1 MSSDS
6 DSVAVLIDGDNVE
19 PRYFGRMLA
28 WAARDKPVK
37 IRRIYGSSE
46 KLSAWTNCTTNHG
59 IKHVNNPTAYEN
71 AADIMLAM
79 DAAEILCSKLGVR
92 DFCIVTHDN
101 DFAGLVQWMHEKNV
115 RVEVVWSS
123 SPEKHKP
130 SFRDMCDNF
139 ITVDELPHQDIL
151 EPEAR
156 EKLSEWKDMVVQAI
170 KMHASN
176 DGWALLSNVG
186 NMMNL
191 DMPGFKHADYC
202 HKTLSSLIGSCPE
215 FEIESDLVRLRC
227 RES

>member
-1 MSSDS
+1 MPSDS
-6 DSVAVLIDGDNVE
+6 GSVAVLIDGDNVE

-46 KLSAWTNCTTNHG
+46 KLGAWANCTANHG
-59 IKHVNNPTAYEN
+59 IKRVSNPTTYAN

-79 DAAEILCSKLGVR
+79 DAAEIFCSKLGVR

-101 DFAGLVQWMHEKNV
+101 GFAGLVQWMCEKDA

-123 SPEKHKP
+123 SPEMHKP
-130 SFRDMCDNF
+130 SFKDTCDGF
-139 ITVDELPHQDIL
+139 ITVDELPHHGIL
-151 EPEAR
+151 EPKAR
-156 EKLSEWKDMVVQAI
+156 EKLSEWKDAAVQAI
-170 KMHASN
+170 KTHAGN
-176 DGWALLSNVG
+176 DGWALLSDVRNT
-186 NMMNL
+186 MNS

-202 HKTLSSLIGSCPE
+202 HKTLSSLVGSCPE